1 MNSQN
6 EKTPVQR
13 FIDLLRLDRKDIYF
27 IFIYAI
33 ASGVITL
40 TLPLGIQAIIGL
52 IAGGNISSSWGVLI
66 FIVTAGTAFTGVL
79 KVMQLSVT
87 ETLQRRIFVRSSFDF
102 ADRLPKLP
110 IDSTNRIHLPEL
122 ANRFFDTLSIQKG
135 LPKILTDVFEALL
148 QILFGL
154 LLIALYHPF
163 FIFFGFILIF
173 ILYIIFKLTAPVG
186 LATSLKESKYKYAV
200 AHWLEELARTMTTF
214 KLSGDSPLPL
224 QKTDM
229 LVSGYLDSRK
239 KHFKILLWQFGS
251 MIVFKV
257 IITAALLVLGSILVI
272 DNQINLGQ
280 FIASEIVIIMV
291 MGSVEKLIMS
301 METVYDVLTA
311 LEKTG
316 HVSDMP
322 MEREDGLDFSKC
334 FQDDKGLD
342 LTLQNVGFKF
352 EDSDRATLSNINL
365 HVSSGEKI
373 CIAGHNASGR
383 STLIQIIACLLKK
396 NTGIVNYNGMPRASL
411 ELKSLRKAVG
421 DYSEGEDIFSG
432 TILENISL
440 GIENIDIQ
448 DVINAAKAIGVHQT
462 INVLPEGYNT
472 KLMPSGRNISTSLA
486 TKIILTRCIVAKPRL
501 LALEDFTQKIERE
514 DRQHIIDYLVSKK
527 QNWTMIAVSND
538 VYTAQKCDRVII
550 MDNGQVVAD
559 GTFEEIKNMDIAK
572 KIFENK

>member
-1 MNSQN
+1 MENYKA
-6 EKTPVQR
+6 KTPVQR
-13 FIDLLRLDRKDIYF
+13 FIDLLRIDRKDIYF

-33 ASGVITL
+33 ASGLITL

-52 IAGGNISSSWGVLI
+52 IAGGNISSSWGLLI

-110 IDSTNRIHLPEL
+110 VDSTNRIHLPEL

-148 QILFGL
+148 QIIFGL
-154 LLIALYHPF
+154 LLISLYHPF

-186 LATSLKESKYKYAV
+186 LETSLKESKYKYAV

-224 QKTDM
+224 QKTDK

-257 IITAALLVLGSILVI
+257 IITASLLILGSILVL

-291 MGSVEKLIMS
+291 MASVEKLIMS

-311 LEKTG
+311 VEKMGYVT
-316 HVSDMP
+316 DMDT
-322 MEREDGLDFSKC
+322 EREDGIDFSKC
-334 FQDDKGLD
+334 CQDNKGLE
-342 LTLQNVGFKF
+342 LNLQNVGFQF
-352 EDSDRATLSNINL
+352 EDSDRPTLSNVNL
-365 HVSSGEKI
+365 HVFAGQKI

-383 STLIQIIACLLKK
+383 STLIQIIACLLRK

-411 ELKSLRKAVG
+411 ELKSLRMAIG

-440 GIENIDIQ
+440 GIESIDIQ
-448 DVINAAKAIGVHQT
+448 AVIKAAKAIGVHET
-462 INVLPEGYNT
+462 INALPEGYNT
-472 KLMPSGRNISTSLA
+472 VLMPSGRNISSSLVS
-486 TKIILTRCIVAKPRL
+486 KIILTRCVVSEPRL
-501 LALEDFTQKIERE
+501 LALEDFTQKIERK
-514 DRQHIIDYLVSKK
+514 DREHIIDFFTSKK
-527 QNWTMIAVSND
+527 QNWTLVAVSND
-538 VYTAQKCDRVII
+538 AYTAAQCDRVIL
-550 MDNGQVVAD
+550 MENGNIIAD
-559 GTFEEIKNMDIAK
+559 GTFEEIQKMEISK
-572 KIFENK
+572 KIFEK

>member
-1 MNSQN
+1 MENHKA
-6 EKTPVQR
+6 KTPVQR
-13 FIDLLRLDRKDIYF
+13 FIDLLRIDRKDIYF

-33 ASGVITL
+33 ASGLITL

-52 IAGGNISSSWGVLI
+52 IAGGSISSSWGLLI

-110 IDSTNRIHLPEL
+110 VDSTNRIHLPEL

-148 QILFGL
+148 QIVFGL
-154 LLIALYHPF
+154 LLISLYHPF

-186 LATSLKESKYKYAV
+186 LETSLKESKYKYAV

-224 QKTDM
+224 QKTDK

-257 IITAALLVLGSILVI
+257 IITATLLILGSILVL

-291 MGSVEKLIMS
+291 MSSVEKLIMS
-301 METVYDVLTA
+301 METIYDVLTA
-311 LEKTG
+311 AEKMGYVT
-316 HVSDMP
+316 DMNT
-322 MEREDGLDFSKC
+322 EREDGIDFSKC
-334 FQDDKGLD
+334 CQDNKGLE
-342 LTLQNVGFKF
+342 LNLQNVGFQF
-352 EDSDRATLSNINL
+352 EDSDRSTLSNINL
-365 HVSSGEKI
+365 QVFSGQKI

-396 NTGIVNYNGMPRASL
+396 NTGIINYNGMPRASL
-411 ELKSLRKAVG
+411 ELKSLRRAIG
-421 DYSEGEDIFSG
+421 DYSEAEDIFAG

-440 GIENIDIQ
+440 GIESIDIQ
-448 DVINAAKAIGVHQT
+448 AVIKATKAIGVHET
-462 INVLPEGYNT
+462 INALPEGYNT
-472 KLMPSGRNISTSLA
+472 VLMPSGRNISSSLVS
-486 TKIILTRCIVAKPRL
+486 KIILTRCVVSEPRL
-501 LALEDFTQKIERE
+501 LALEDFTQKIERK
-514 DRQHIIDYLVSKK
+514 DREHIIDFLTSKK
-527 QNWTMIAVSND
+527 QNWTLLAVSND
-538 VYTAQKCDRVII
+538 AYTAAHCDRVLLMENGNII
-550 MDNGQVVAD
+550 AD
-559 GTFEEIKNMDIAK
+559 GTFEEIQKMEIAK
-572 KIFENK
+572 KIFEK

>member
-1 MNSQN
+1 MENYKA
-6 EKTPVQR
+6 KTPVQR
-13 FIDLLRLDRKDIYF
+13 FIDLLRIDRKDIYF

-33 ASGVITL
+33 ASGLITL

-52 IAGGNISSSWGVLI
+52 IAGGNISSSWGLLI

-110 IDSTNRIHLPEL
+110 VDSTNRIHLPEL

-148 QILFGL
+148 QIVFGL
-154 LLIALYHPF
+154 LLISLYHPF

-173 ILYIIFKLTAPVG
+173 ILYIIFRLTAPVG
-186 LATSLKESKYKYAV
+186 LETSLKESKYKYAV

-224 QKTDM
+224 QKTDK

-257 IITAALLVLGSILVI
+257 IITASLLILGSILVL

-291 MGSVEKLIMS
+291 MASVEKLIMS

-311 LEKTG
+311 VEKMGYVT
-316 HVSDMP
+316 DMDT
-322 MEREDGLDFSKC
+322 EREDGINFSKC
-334 FQDDKGLD
+334 FQDNKGLE
-342 LTLQNVGFKF
+342 LNLQNVGFQF
-352 EDSDRATLSNINL
+352 EDSDRPTLSNINL
-365 HVSSGEKI
+365 HVFSGQKI

-383 STLIQIIACLLKK
+383 STLIQIVACLLRK

-411 ELKSLRKAVG
+411 ELKSLRMAIG
-421 DYSEGEDIFSG
+421 DYSEGEDIFAG

-440 GIENIDIQ
+440 CIESIDIQ
-448 DVINAAKAIGVHQT
+448 AVIKGAKAIGVHET
-462 INVLPEGYNT
+462 INALPEGYNT
-472 KLMPSGRNISTSLA
+472 VLMPTGRNISASLVS
-486 TKIILTRCIVAKPRL
+486 KIILTRCVVSEPRL
-501 LALEDFTQKIERE
+501 LALEDFTQKIERK
-514 DRQHIIDYLVSKK
+514 DREQIIDFLTSKK
-527 QNWTMIAVSND
+527 QNWTLLAVSND
-538 VYTAQKCDRVII
+538 AYTAAQCDRVIL
-550 MDNGQVVAD
+550 MENGNIIAD
-559 GTFEEIKNMDIAK
+559 GTFEDIQQMEIAK
-572 KIFENK
+572 KIFEK